1 MKRIYFHLL
10 DSFIGQTYF
19 RVSKHLC
26 IPISEV
32 IFRFYSHDLDII
44 MLMRMYGEELKRESE
59 HAKKI
64 KKEAQKS
71 KVKKRRMRR

>member
-1 MKRIYFHLL
+1 MKKIYFHLL
-10 DSFIGQTYF
+10 DSVLGQTYF
-19 RVSKHLC
+19 RVSKHLS

-44 MLMRMYGEELKRESE
+44 MLMRMYGEELKREYE

-64 KKEAQKS
+64 EKESRQS
-71 KVKKRRMRR
+71 KFKKR